1 MNQYRVIMEADP
13 GDSTSAAA
21 LKDTYVAGRTPAG
34 VPTIVPL
41 AAFAHYEMRRTS
53 LSVNHQG
60 LSAATTISF
69 GLPAKVSMSQATAAI
84 ERSLAK
90 IGAPDTI
97 RGSFQGQAKVFQE
110 SLNTEPL
117 LVLTALVAVYIVL
130 GMLYESYIHPLTILS
145 TLPSAGVGALLA
157 LLATHTQFSII
168 ALIGV
173 ILLIGI
179 VKKNAIMMIDYAIAL
194 RRLHGTPPREA
205 IFEACRKRFRPIM
218 MTTMAAL
225 FGALPLALRARR
237 RRGVAPAARHFHRGR
252 PGLQPA
258 VDLVHDAA
266 DLSLSR
272 SLPGVEPGPAPRPA
286 PRSRTATL
294 GSNDMNHALSIPRR
308 LLAAAA
314 AFIAALIASGCA
326 VGPDYVRPTVDTPAQ
341 FKEAHRWAKAR
352 PGDALPRGAWWTVYG
367 DAVLD
372 ALMRRLNVSNQTIA
386 QAAAQYRYSQAL
398 VGAARAAYFPSLNAA
413 ASATRS
419 HGGAARGTVQ
429 GAQTAPGTATLDSA
443 AIDATWEI
451 DLWGRL
457 RRETESAR
465 ANFRASAADLAS
477 AALSAQAA
485 LALDYFQLR
494 ITDEE
499 RRLYDA
505 NVADLQRSLRI
516 TRNQLAAGVAAQADV
531 AQAQTQL
538 KSTQAA
544 AIDLAIQRAQ
554 LEHGIAVLI
563 GKAPA
568 DFSLAAAPLTIGIPL
583 IPSALPSE
591 LLERR
596 PDIAAEERRVA
607 AANANIGVAESAY
620 FPQATLSGTV
630 GFQGANWSG
639 LLSAA
644 NEFWS
649 VGPALALN
657 LFDGGA
663 RRAATAEARANY
675 DASVAVYRAT
685 VLTAFQQVEDN
696 LVALR
701 ELAAESAVQ
710 DDATKAADQAA
721 TIALNQYKSGLVSYL
736 GVVVAQ
742 STALANERA
751 SIALRGRQL
760 AASVELIKSLGG
772 GWNQPAAPR

>member
-1 MNQYRVIMEADP
+1 
-13 GDSTSAAA
+13 
-21 LKDTYVAGRTPAG
+21 
-34 VPTIVPL
+34 
-41 AAFAHYEMRRTS
+41 
-53 LSVNHQG
+53 
-60 LSAATTISF
+60 
-69 GLPAKVSMSQATAAI
+69 
-84 ERSLAK
+84 
-90 IGAPDTI
+90 
-97 RGSFQGQAKVFQE
+97 
-110 SLNTEPL
+110 
-117 LVLTALVAVYIVL
+117 
-130 GMLYESYIHPLTILS
+130 
-145 TLPSAGVGALLA
+145 
-157 LLATHTQFSII
+157 
-168 ALIGV
+168 
-173 ILLIGI
+173 
-179 VKKNAIMMIDYAIAL
+179 
-194 RRLHGTPPREA
+194 
-205 IFEACRKRFRPIM
+205 
-218 MTTMAAL
+218 
-225 FGALPLALRARR
+225 
-237 RRGVAPAARHFHRGR
+237 
-252 PGLQPA
+252 
-258 VDLVHDAA
+258 
-266 DLSLSR
+266 
-272 SLPGVEPGPAPRPA
+272 
-286 PRSRTATL
+286 
-294 GSNDMNHALSIPRR
+294 MNHARSIPRR
-308 LLAAAA
+308 LIAAAP
-314 AFIAALIASGCA
+314 AFAAALIASGCA
-326 VGPDYVRPTVDTPAQ
+326 VGPDYVRPKVDTPAQ
-341 FKEAHRWAKAR
+341 FKEAHQWAKAR

-367 DAVLD
+367 DTVLD
-372 ALMRRLNVSNQTIA
+372 TLMRRLNVSNQTIA
-386 QAAAQYRYSQAL
+386 QAAAQYRYSEAL
-398 VGAARAAYFPSLNAA
+398 VRAARAAYFPSLNAA

-419 HGGAARGTVQ
+419 HGGAARGTAQ
-429 GAQTAPGTATLDSA
+429 GAQAAPGTATLDSA
-443 AIDATWEI
+443 AIDAAWEI

-505 NVADLQRSLRI
+505 NVADLQRSLQI
-516 TRNQLAAGVAAQADV
+516 TRNQLAAGVAARADV
-531 AQAQTQL
+531 AQAETQL

-544 AIDLAIQRAQ
+544 AIDLVIQRAQ

-568 DFSLAAAPLTIGIPL
+568 DFSLAAAPLAVEMPH

-620 FPQATLSGTV
+620 FPQATLSGAF
-630 GFQGANWSG
+630 GYQAANWSG
-639 LLSAA
+639 LISAA

-701 ELAAESAVQ
+701 ELAAESTVQ
-710 DDATKAADQAA
+710 DGATKAADQAA

-751 SIALRGRQL
+751 SIAIRGREL
-760 AASVELIKSLGG
+760 AASVALIKALGG
-772 GWNQPAAPR
+772 GWNQPTPPAAPR